1 MTYLAVPIAGID
13 IDQTGE
19 QIKAAK
25 KAGADMLELRTDYL
39 ANLNIGR
46 LKALIGQAKTAKLPT
61 IVTCRDK
68 AQGGTGDW
76 DTDLRSEILVEA
88 VTAGVDFVDCEYN
101 NFAGQAGQKLRAA
114 MAQNHKTRLILS
126 AHNFDGPYDNKQIA
140 RIYDEITQAYPEAIP
155 KIVYTADHINDCFA
169 ALDLMKN
176 SDRDAIVIAM
186 GNQGIIT
193 RILAK
198 KFRAFLTFASI
209 DENAATAQGQI
220 TIQHFKKLY
229 RWDAINPET
238 EVFGVIGSP
247 IAHSISPA
255 VFNACFQDS
264 AINAIYIPIL
274 LKGQKPQFNEF
285 MRNILDRPWLGFGGF
300 SVTIPHKA
308 HALDYVNAAGDF
320 VEPLAENI
328 GAVNTLKVGFGA
340 ILSGYNTD
348 YAGAMDA
355 LLAALE
361 IDRHQMH
368 DVSVTI
374 VGAGGVARAVVAGLA
389 DVGAKITIYNRTV
402 QKAKALSAEFACKY
416 AGLDELPNMQAQVL
430 INCTSIGMTP
440 DIDASPVP
448 QTCLS
453 SNMAVFDTVY
463 NPLKTKLLLQAEQAG
478 AKTINGAEMFISQAI
493 AQYKL
498 FIGEQPKEE
507 TIRKTVYDS
516 LGE

>member
-1 MTYLAVPIAGID
+1 
-13 IDQTGE
+13 
-19 QIKAAK
+19 
-25 KAGADMLELRTDYL
+25 
-39 ANLNIGR
+39 
-46 LKALIGQAKTAKLPT
+46 
-61 IVTCRDK
+61 
-68 AQGGTGDW
+68 
-76 DTDLRSEILVEA
+76 
-88 VTAGVDFVDCEYN
+88 
-101 NFAGQAGQKLRAA
+101 
-114 MAQNHKTRLILS
+114 
-126 AHNFDGPYDNKQIA
+126 
-140 RIYDEITQAYPEAIP
+140 
-155 KIVYTADHINDCFA
+155 
-169 ALDLMKN
+169 
-176 SDRDAIVIAM
+176 M

>member
-25 KAGADMLELRTDYL
+25 KAGAGTLELRTDYL
-39 ANLNIGR
+39 ENLNTGR
-46 LKALIGQAKTAKLPT
+46 LKALLGQAKATKLPT

-68 AQGGTGDW
+68 AQGGTGNW

-114 MAQNHKTRLILS
+114 MAKNHKTRLILS
-126 AHNFDGPYDNKQIA
+126 THNFDGPYDNKQIT

-176 SDRDAIVIAM
+176 NDRDAIVIAM
-186 GNQGIIT
+186 GDQGIIT

-198 KFRAFLTFASI
+198 KLQAFLTFASI

-220 TIQHFKKLY
+220 TIQQLKKLY

-238 EVFGVIGSP
+238 EVFAVLRSP

-274 LKGQKPQFNEF
+274 LQGQKPQFNEF
-285 MRNILDRPWLGFGGF
+285 MQNVLDRPWLGFGGF

-328 GAVNTLKVGFGA
+328 GAVNTLKIGFGA

-355 LLAALE
+355 LLATLE
-361 IDRHQMH
+361 IDRHQLH
-368 DVSVTI
+368 DVNVTI

-389 DVGAKITIYNRTV
+389 DVGAKVTIYNRTI
-402 QKAKALSAEFACKY
+402 QKAKALGTEFACKY

-430 INCTSIGMTP
+430 INCTSIGMSP

-448 QTCLS
+448 QTCLN

-463 NPLKTKLLLQAEQAG
+463 NPLKTTLLRQAEQAG
-478 AKTINGAEMFISQAI
+478 AKTINGAEMFISQAM

-498 FIGEQPKEE
+498 FIGDQPKEE